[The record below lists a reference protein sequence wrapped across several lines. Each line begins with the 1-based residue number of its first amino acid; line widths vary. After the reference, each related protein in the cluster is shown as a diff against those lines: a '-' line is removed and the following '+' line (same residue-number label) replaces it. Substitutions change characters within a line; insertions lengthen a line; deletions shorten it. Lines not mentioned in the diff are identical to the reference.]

1 VDTTDCDRE
10 PIHVPGRIQPHGAL
24 LVLDGPDGVVL
35 QVGANV
41 GTLLGVDAEAA
52 LGRPLGAILG
62 AQAAR
67 ALAPGLAAAPAGTR
81 PALLG
86 TVVPDGSGRPFHA
99 LAHRADGGLVL
110 ELEAVPGGG
119 AAAEAVAVAAEDL
132 HALVDGFTVAAE
144 AAASVPALAARIAE
158 ATRRLTGFDRVLVYR
173 FDEGWNGTV
182 IGEDGNGR
190 LPSLLDHRFPASD
203 VPAPARD
210 LYRVNRL
217 RIIPDAGYRPVPLVP
232 EANPRTG
239 GPLDLTFSVLRSV
252 SPVHLEYM
260 RNMGTAASMS
270 VSILRGGA
278 LWGLVSCH
286 HAGPRAVPYPA
297 RAACDLFARA
307 FSLRLQALEHA
318 EEYERRIE
326 VRSAYARLLAVMTD
340 RLDVAAALAE
350 NPRELLALAGAEG
363 AAVLTE
369 GGCLTFGAAPGEAQV
384 RDLAAWLFRHAR
396 EDVWGTDALP
406 AEYPPA
412 AAYRDRACGVLAAAI
427 SKLHPSYV
435 LWFRPEVV
443 RTIKWGGDPNKAR
456 AADGAER
463 LHPRT
468 SFATWLETVRDRARP
483 WAPADR
489 EGAAELRHMLV
500 GTVLRKA
507 EELAALNA
515 ELTRSNKELEAFSYS
530 VSHDLRAPLRHIVG
544 YAEMLREGAGAKL
557 SEREAH
563 YVATIIDSSEYAGR
577 LVDKLLAFSR
587 LGRAVLQ
594 PVAIDANALVREL
607 RADVMRDADGRE
619 IAWTVGALPVV
630 HADLMM
636 LRMALRDL
644 LSNAVKYT
652 RGRDRAAI
660 EVGAFDE
667 GPNHVLYVRDNGVG
681 FDMKYVDKLFGVFQR
696 LHRWEDF
703 EGTGIGL
710 ANVRRVVERH
720 GGRTWA
726 EGEEGR
732 GATFYLSLPKPPPPA
747 GAAPC

>member
-1 VDTTDCDRE
+1 MDCDRE
-10 PIHVPGRIQPHGAL
+10 PIRVPGRIQPHGVLA
-24 LVLDGPDGVVL
+24 VLDGPGGVVL
-35 QVGANV
+35 QVSANV
-41 GTLLGVDAEAA
+41 GTLLGVAPEAA
-52 LGRPLGAILG
+52 LGRPLEALVGREV
-62 AQAAR
+62 AR
-67 ALAPGLAAAPAGTR
+67 ALAPGLAAAPAGAR

-86 TVVPDGSGRPFHA
+86 TVAPAGSSRSFLA
-99 LAHRADGGLVL
+99 LAHRADGGLIL
-110 ELEAVPGGG
+110 ELELDSG
-119 AAAEAVAVAAEDL
+119 AAPAGAADL
-132 HALVDGFTVAAE
+132 HAAVDGFTVAVE
-144 AAASVPALAARIAE
+144 AAASVPALARRIAE

-190 LPSLLDHRFPASD
+190 LPSLLDHRFPAAD
-203 VPAPARD
+203 VPAQARE
-210 LYRVNRL
+210 LYRANRL
-217 RIIPDAGYRPVPLVP
+217 RIIPDAGYRPVPIVP

-239 GPLDLTFSVLRSV
+239 GPLDLTFSALRSV
-252 SPVHLEYM
+252 SPVHVEYM

-278 LWGLVSCH
+278 LWGLVACH
-286 HAGPRAVPYPA
+286 HAEPRAVPFPA
-297 RAACDLFARA
+297 RSACDLFARA

-326 VRSAYARLLAVMTD
+326 VRSAYARLLTVMAD
-340 RLDVAAALAE
+340 RPDVAAALAE
-350 NPRELLALAGAEG
+350 NPRELLALAAAEG
-363 AAVLTE
+363 AAVLTD
-369 GGCLTFGAAPGEAQV
+369 GGCLTFGAAPDEAAV
-384 RDLAAWLFRHAR
+384 RDLAGWLFRAAR
-396 EDVWGTDALP
+396 EDVWATDALP
-406 AEYPPA
+406 ALYPPA
-412 AAYRDRACGVLAAAI
+412 AAYKDRACGVLAAAI

-443 RTIKWGGDPNKAR
+443 RTIKWGGDPTRPAA
-456 AADGAER
+456 AADGGVGNGVEVAR

-468 SFATWLETVRDRARP
+468 SFATYLETVRDRARP

-489 EGAAELRHMLV
+489 EGAAELRNLVV

-515 ELTRSNKELEAFSYS
+515 ELTRSNRELEAFSYS

-544 YAEMLREGAGAKL
+544 YAEMLREGAGARL
-557 SEREAH
+557 DGRDAR
-563 YVATIIDSSEYAGR
+563 YVATIIDSAEYAGR
-577 LVDKLLAFSR
+577 LVDKLLGFSR
-587 LGRAVLQ
+587 LGRAELQ
-594 PVAIDANALVREL
+594 PVRIDANTLVREI
-607 RADVMRDADGRE
+607 RADVMRDAEGRDV
-619 IAWTVGALPVV
+619 AWTVADLPVV
-630 HADLMM
+630 HGDLMM

-644 LSNAVKYT
+644 MANAVKYT
-652 RGRDRAAI
+652 RGRERAAV
-660 EVGAFDE
+660 EVGTRDE
-667 GPNHVLYVRDNGVG
+667 GASHVIYVRDNGVG

-726 EGEEGR
+726 EGEVGR

-747 GAAPC
+747 GDPPC